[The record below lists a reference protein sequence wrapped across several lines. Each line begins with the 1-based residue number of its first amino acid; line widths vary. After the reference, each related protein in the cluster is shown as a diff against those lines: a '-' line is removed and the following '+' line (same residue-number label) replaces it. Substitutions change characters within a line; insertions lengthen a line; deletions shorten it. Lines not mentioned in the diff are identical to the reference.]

1 MRHASAS
8 PETLHD
14 SILPLI
20 GNGKNPGSPRA
31 QETYWVSGFSSMVG
45 EVRLIDSE
53 AMEYDS
59 LRAMDYEV
67 LDNNSLVTDILAEDP
82 FSNLVT
88 LKMLALYP
96 RSCSTVLYRC
106 GREWACRT
114 ELIAKE
120 SHWDREAYP
129 ETDLIIT
136 LDGNSSHL
144 LRRMAETLPAS
155 RIVLKVHDTWSRR
168 HYRRNSQFRLVQSF
182 MSYTTTADSLPDSL
196 PGTVPVKHHCHHS
209 DEAASLFA
217 QNGYSPDELQGHL
230 SRGARWFAIRQSK
243 RVVSIALVFPNYHD
257 IWEIGGVYTL
267 PEYRRNGYAGRVVQA
282 ALQYVVQRGLRP
294 RYQFHHRNI
303 ASQALAER
311 LGLDHV
317 LTVDHF
323 APL

>member
-1 MRHASAS
+1 
-8 PETLHD
+8 
-14 SILPLI
+14 
-20 GNGKNPGSPRA
+20 
-31 QETYWVSGFSSMVG
+31 
-45 EVRLIDSE
+45 RLIDSE

-59 LRAMDYEV
+59 LRAMGYEV
-67 LDNNSLVTDILAEDP
+67 LNNSSLVTGILAEDP

-88 LKMLALYP
+88 LKMLELYP

-120 SHWDREAYP
+120 SHWDRKAYP
-129 ETDLIIT
+129 ETDLIIM

-155 RIVLKVHDTWSRR
+155 RIVLKVHDKWSRR
-168 HYRRNSQFRLVQSF
+168 HFQQSPRFRLVQSF
-182 MSYTTTADSLPDSL
+182 ISYTTTADSLPDSL
-196 PGTVPVKHHCHHS
+196 PGTNPVTRHCHYS
-209 DEAASLFA
+209 DEATPLFA

-230 SRGARWFAIRQSK
+230 SRGARWFATRESG
-243 RVVSIALVFPNYHD
+243 RLVSIALVFPNYHD

-267 PEYRRNGYAGRVVQA
+267 PVYRRNGYAALVVQA
-282 ALQYVVQRGLRP
+282 ALQYLVQRGLRP
-294 RYQFHHRNI
+294 RYQFHQRNI